1 MESALNP
8 VNPVVEPDFCRL
20 NIVGGRSGRK
30 FPCSFWLSEN
40 SVRIDTPLYKF
51 TCVKIDRCM
60 DRQW

>member
-40 SVRIDTPLYKF
+40 SVRIDTQ
-51 TCVKIDRCM
+51 CINIHM
-60 DRQW
+60 